1 MSVHMLPTSLLAVVL
16 LCAGTLAAAAQTPVP
31 HLDVRPTCNN
41 IDGSVGPT
49 QRTPADCFKA
59 EDAAKAELAKVWDQY
74 SAPDRSL
81 CTDTARM
88 GGIPSYVQLLTC
100 LELRRDARNLPPDK
114 LMRTEDASAKQ

>member
-1 MSVHMLPTSLLAVVL
+1 MSSQMLRTSVLAAVL
-16 LCAGTLAAAAQTPVP
+16 LSAGTLAAAAQTVP

-49 QRTPADCFKA
+49 QRTPADCYKA
-59 EDAAKAELAKVWDQY
+59 EDAAKAELVKVWDQFPG
-74 SAPDRSL
+74 PDRSL

-100 LELRRDARNLPPDK
+100 LELRRDARRLPPDQ
-114 LMRTEDASAKQ
+114 LMRTEDAASKR